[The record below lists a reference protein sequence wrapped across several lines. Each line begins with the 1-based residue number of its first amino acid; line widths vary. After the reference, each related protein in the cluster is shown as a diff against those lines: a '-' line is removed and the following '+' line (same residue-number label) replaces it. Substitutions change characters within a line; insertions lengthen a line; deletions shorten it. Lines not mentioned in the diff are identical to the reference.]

1 MLIKISGDAAITII
15 ENKVDCNFVVS
26 NSSALFTWL
35 TLIIEDLKLNVIS
48 FLH

>member
-26 NSSALFTWL
+26 NSSAL
-35 TLIIEDLKLNVIS
+35 TLIIEDFKLNVRS